1 MNQFYA
7 LQHLPLADMV
17 MISAS
22 APMYTVFFAR
32 IFIKE
37 PIVVADIVNIVF
49 VFIGVF
55 FIVKPP
61 FVFGSSEI
69 YSQDPQAI
77 YAVIAVVLGAIFFQ
91 ANCFVTSRMLKGK
104 YFFIRIPK
112 KFHSLRKIQNH
123 INNKIRKKVYYFM
136 VFQLEV
142 VVFPSNF

>member
-37 PIVVADIVNIVF
+37 SIVVADIVNIIF

-69 YSQDPQAI
+69 YSEDPQAI

-104 YFFIRIPK
+104 YFFISIPK
-112 KFHSLRKIQNH
+112 KIPFLRKPEKSVLLYGISIVGSGFSH
-123 INNKIRKKVYYFM
+123 F
-136 VFQLEV
+136 
-142 VVFPSNF
+142 

>member
-37 PIVVADIVNIVF
+37 PIVVADIVNIIF

-77 YAVIAVVLGAIFFQ
+77 YAAIAVVLGAIFFQ

-104 YFFIRIPK
+104 NSQKNSIPEK
-112 KFHSLRKIQNH
+112 NSKS
-123 INNKIRKKVYYFM
+123 Y
-136 VFQLEV
+136 
-142 VVFPSNF
+142 

>member
-1 MNQFYA
+1 MTNFYA

-37 PIVVADIVNIVF
+37 AIVVAHIVNIIF

-77 YAVIAVVLGAIFFQ
+77 YAAIAVVLGSIFFQ
-91 ANCFVTSRMLKGK
+91 ANCSVTSRMLKGK
-104 YFFIRIPK
+104 YFFIRIPN
-112 KFHSLRKIQNH
+112 KFHS
-123 INNKIRKKVYYFM
+123 
-136 VFQLEV
+136 
-142 VVFPSNF
+142 

>member
-37 PIVVADIVNIVF
+37 PIVVADIVNIIF

-77 YAVIAVVLGAIFFQ
+77 YAAIAVVLGAIFFQ

-104 YFFIRIPK
+104 YFFRKIPK
-112 KFHSLRKIQNH
+112 KFHS
-123 INNKIRKKVYYFM
+123 
-136 VFQLEV
+136 
-142 VVFPSNF
+142 